1 MKQNPQV
8 DCKLEKQKNTHK
20 KKYDSE
26 PLLVCN
32 T

>member
-8 DCKLEKQKNTHK
+8 DCKLEKQKTHT